1 MNQRQFTVALKAAGI
16 ETGTVLDGTID
27 YDCTCENCQWC
38 RAAYALH
45 EYCFKSR
52 FVASLDVHLQ
62 RVVEQWERT
71 PEAIK
76 SAIFAL
82 MKMS

>member
-1 MNQRQFTVALKAAGI
+1 MEAAGI
-16 ETGTVLDGTID
+16 ETGIVLDGTAE

-52 FVASLDVHLQ
+52 YMASLDASLQ
-62 RVVEQWERT
+62 RVVDKWEKT
-71 PEAIK
+71 PQAMKTAIMTL
-76 SAIFAL
+76 IGTI
-82 MKMS
+82 

>member
-1 MNQRQFTVALKAAGI
+1 MEAAGI
-16 ETGTVLDGTID
+16 ETGTVLGGTID

-52 FVASLDVHLQ
+52 YLASLDAPLQ
-62 RVVEQWERT
+62 CILENWQKT
-71 PEAIK
+71 PDTIK
-76 SAIFAL
+76 SAIMAL
-82 MKMS
+82 MATR